1 MFENVYSGRRVLVTG
16 HTGFKG
22 SWLAAWLLRL
32 GAEVTGY
39 ALEPLPGP
47 SHWRLL
53 GLPVES
59 VTGDILDGGLF
70 GRTLEKHRPE
80 IVFHL
85 AAQPLVR
92 LSYREPLETLRV
104 NVMGTAG
111 VLELCRNRPGL
122 RAVVVVT
129 SDKCYENTE
138 CGHPFHENDL
148 LGGYDPYSASKACAE
163 LVTAAYRRSFY
174 RDGGGPLAATA
185 RAGNVIGGGDWAE
198 DRLVPDLVRA
208 AAAAGIE
215 EIRSPGA
222 IRPWQHVLESLSGY
236 LLLGQKLLQGRADC
250 AEAWNFGP
258 SAAEPVTVEAAAAA
272 LSRTWPAIRF
282 RPNPPPGAP
291 HEAGVLRL
299 DCAKAHERLGWRCVW
314 NTSVCFERTASWYR
328 DYYTAGRVNTA
339 ADLECYLN
347 DAAAGGLPWTA

>member
-1 MFENVYSGRRVLVTG
+1 MFDNIYSGRRVLVTG

-22 SWLAAWLLRL
+22 SWLAAWLVRL

-53 GLPVES
+53 ELPAES
-59 VTGDILDGGLF
+59 VTGDILDGDHF
-70 GRTLEKHRPE
+70 CRTLDKCRPE

-104 NVMGTAG
+104 NVMGTAN
-111 VLELCRNRPGL
+111 VFELCRNRPEL
-122 RAVVVVT
+122 RAVVAVT
-129 SDKCYENTE
+129 SDKCYENPE
-138 CGHPFHENDL
+138 CGRPFRESDP
-148 LGGYDPYSASKACAE
+148 LGGYDPYSASKGCAE
-163 LVTAAYRRSFY
+163 LVAASYRRSFY
-174 RDGGGPLAATA
+174 RNGGSLAATA

-208 AAAAGIE
+208 AVAAEIE
-215 EIRSPGA
+215 EIRSPDA

-258 SAAEPVTVEAAAAA
+258 PVTESVTVEAAAAA
-272 LSRTWPAIRF
+272 LGRTWPAIRF
-282 RPNPPPGAP
+282 RPNPPPDAP

-299 DCAKAHERLGWRCVW
+299 DCSKAAERLGWHCVW
-314 NTSVCFERTASWYR
+314 NSAVCFERTAAWYR
-328 DYYTAGRVNTA
+328 DYYTEGRINTA
-339 ADLECYLN
+339 ADLECYLK
-347 DAAAGGLPWTA
+347 DAAAGGLPWIG